1 MWGDAIAPHGGSTWL
16 SGLIRLMAPFAV
28 NERLVRTS
36 VYRLASEGWLAARQS
51 GRRSLYRLTAQGARK
66 FEHAHRRIY
75 ASPSDRWDGE
85 WELVIALPAELRAD
99 QRAALRKELGWEGFG
114 SLTPGMFIRP
124 ARGVAD
130 ATVTEIFASL
140 ALTHRMWRLD
150 GARPRAHDDRT
161 APEMVRACWNLTRV
175 RVEYA
180 AFIRR
185 FAPLVGALDDGTPIP
200 EQAFVVRTLLI
211 HAFRRAS
218 LHDPHLPPQLLPR
231 AWPGAEAYALCREL
245 YRRTRLHA
253 EIHLA
258 ATLLGARGALPP
270 AAPYFFERFGGLGG

>member
-1 MWGDAIAPHGGSTWL
+1 MLDANSVSRPHALPRTRVRDADPRIARWIRGELAAAPPRARSLIVTVWGDAIAPHGGSTWL

-180 AFIRR
+180 AFIR
-185 FAPLVGALDDGTPIP
+185 
-200 EQAFVVRTLLI
+200 
-211 HAFRRAS
+211 
-218 LHDPHLPPQLLPR
+218 
-231 AWPGAEAYALCREL
+231 
-245 YRRTRLHA
+245 
-253 EIHLA
+253 
-258 ATLLGARGALPP
+258 
-270 AAPYFFERFGGLGG
+270 